1 MADIYFYQTDTDE
14 ENESG
19 YSDGSTSV
27 QVNQD
32 DGLSPVDKLEKYAD
46 SENIFNR
53 QMVARTVLET
63 LRQVEE
69 SSVEVDQV
77 FSIVERLAGD
87 TEPSVRAE
95 LMEQVPHIAMF
106 CQEHDAT
113 SILSGT
119 VPVHLLP
126 MVVRFLTDTNNQV
139 RKTSQAALLVLLEQG
154 LVETTDVVNQ
164 VCPVILRLTDAD
176 SVDDYRTEAVAL
188 LSKMAPLIG
197 KENSEKIFLDRFAA
211 LCTDPL
217 FHVRKVCAANFG
229 DFSGVV
235 GSDSTEQILLPK
247 FFYLCEDGVW
257 GVRKACADVFM
268 PVSCVCSPTI
278 RQAELSPLFINLL
291 KDQSRWVRMAAFQ
304 ALGPFISTFAD
315 PLITAL
321 LHNENGEIV
330 ITDTEEL
337 AERLGKVVEQTAE
350 NKAETS
356 CTNSEN
362 IDGDNSVHAMD
373 TSVESDWSA
382 EKVSNMDNDSPEER
396 RAMMWHEKNMDYYSF
411 MYWREPVSDILLED
425 IESLEDRDI
434 IETKMEKVEDS
445 KSASVGGSEVSV
457 AVSDPSK
464 HEGLHKAT
472 IEMVKNELSTLDA
485 ESDTDA
491 DIVTVD
497 PVKETDKS
505 LEMVSESVNNLV
517 VEDEQPKSVLDDPDT
532 ILEAHIS
539 DTIDKAECQTLSA
552 DGDKVEET
560 SKLNNE
566 LGNESDALDS
576 NKSGENCDNKDD
588 TNDDS
593 KPTYAEAVKT
603 SKEPELQIGRWETY
617 GARSSLHSSKSS
629 LDSLSLCGGGYEQ
642 PHDLA
647 LPRGPPQTCQS
658 IVPQLL
664 IDHYVSMIDP
674 SRAQTVDNDIARH
687 CAFSLPAVAL
697 TLGRSNWPLIKET
710 YETLANDMQWK
721 VRRTVASSIHELGV
735 ILGEEIAAED
745 LVPIFDGFIKD
756 LDEVRIGALKHLSS
770 FLELLS
776 VPARNAYL
784 PRLGEFL
791 KMDNERNWR
800 FRLELTEQL
809 GQMLGLFSAQDVRE
823 HLGPIVLELVQDK
836 VAAVRIAA
844 AAVLS
849 RMLSQLHSLNQ
860 QGLATSLA
868 NNLVEV
874 LGKSLHWARRQ
885 TYVVLC
891 GELTRPRE
899 VEDKI
904 VYSAH
909 NFSTELLPHLLD
921 LTWDKVPNVRLA
933 VARVVVK
940 LSPDYYRNC
949 SELVMAALAQLKQ
962 DNDRNVREASGEDCS
977 TKETEL
983 LLER

>member
-1 MADIYFYQTDTDE
+1 MQ
-14 ENESG
+14 
-19 YSDGSTSV
+19 
-27 QVNQD
+27 
-32 DGLSPVDKLEKYAD
+32 GLLR
-46 SENIFNR
+46 NR
-53 QMVARTVLET
+53 CSLTVFM
-63 LRQVEE
+63 
-69 SSVEVDQV
+69 
-77 FSIVERLAGD
+77 FSI
-87 TEPSVRAE
+87 S
-95 LMEQVPHIAMF
+95 
-106 CQEHDAT
+106 
-113 SILSGT
+113 
-119 VPVHLLP
+119 
-126 MVVRFLTDTNNQV
+126 
-139 RKTSQAALLVLLEQG
+139 
-154 LVETTDVVNQ
+154 
-164 VCPVILRLTDAD
+164 
-176 SVDDYRTEAVAL
+176 
-188 LSKMAPLIG
+188 
-197 KENSEKIFLDRFAA
+197 RFAA

-337 AERLGKVVEQTAE
+337 AERLGKVVEQTAGS
-350 NKAETS
+350 KAEPS
-356 CTNSEN
+356 CADIKS
-362 IDGDNSVHAMD
+362 DADNSVHAMD
-373 TSVESDWSA
+373 TSAESDWSA
-382 EKVSNMDNDSPEER
+382 EKVSSMDNDSPEER
-396 RAMMWHEKNMDYYSF
+396 RAMMWHEKNIDYYSF

-445 KSASVGGSEVSV
+445 KSVSDGGSEVLV
-457 AVSDPSK
+457 TVSDPSK

-472 IEMVKNELSTLDA
+472 IEMVKNELSTLDS
-485 ESDTDA
+485 ESDTDT
-491 DIVTVD
+491 DNVLVD
-497 PVKETDKS
+497 PVNETEKS
-505 LEMVSESVNNLV
+505 LEIVSEAVNNLV
-517 VEDEQPKSVLDDPDT
+517 VEDQHPKSVLDDPDT
-532 ILEAHIS
+532 ILEVHIS
-539 DTIDKAECQTLSA
+539 DTIDKADGPTA
-552 DGDKVEET
+552 DGDKVEEA
-560 SKLNNE
+560 SKLEYE
-566 LGNESDALDS
+566 LENESDALDGG
-576 NKSGENCDNKDD
+576 KPGENCDNKDD
-588 TNDDS
+588 ANDDS

-756 LDEVRIGALKHLSS
+756 LDEVSITP
-770 FLELLS
+770 LL
-776 VPARNAYL
+776 
-784 PRLGEFL
+784 
-791 KMDNERNWR
+791 
-800 FRLELTEQL
+800 
-809 GQMLGLFSAQDVRE
+809 
-823 HLGPIVLELVQDK
+823 
-836 VAAVRIAA
+836 
-844 AAVLS
+844 
-849 RMLSQLHSLNQ
+849 
-860 QGLATSLA
+860 
-868 NNLVEV
+868 
-874 LGKSLHWARRQ
+874 
-885 TYVVLC
+885 TY
-891 GELTRPRE
+891 
-899 VEDKI
+899 I
-904 VYSAH
+904 
-909 NFSTELLPHLLD
+909 
-921 LTWDKVPNVRLA
+921 
-933 VARVVVK
+933 
-940 LSPDYYRNC
+940 
-949 SELVMAALAQLKQ
+949 
-962 DNDRNVREASGEDCS
+962 
-977 TKETEL
+977 
-983 LLER
+983 